1 MGLNIYSL
9 THSLALIFFLSRLG
23 RWSSALP
30 FAPSL
35 FLPFLPSSS
44 LGLEILHGSLSFV
57 LEFDG
62 NGGPFLL
69 SPPGFWFESI
79 LCFPFGFP
87 LLGFCSCAGLEGGL
101 VGAGS
106 WGGKSWECTCSRGSR
121 FFCAGCR
128 SPDRCRR
135 RAQAPVAAAHGERR
149 WALGLLEQKASKR
162 TAGRQ

>member
-1 MGLNIYSL
+1 MKQRSPRRPLL
-9 THSLALIFFLSRLG
+9 FF
-23 RWSSALP
+23 
-30 FAPSL
+30 
-35 FLPFLPSSS
+35 PFLPSSS

-106 WGGKSWECTCSRGSR
+106 WGGKY
-121 FFCAGCR
+121 
-128 SPDRCRR
+128 
-135 RAQAPVAAAHGERR
+135 
-149 WALGLLEQKASKR
+149 
-162 TAGRQ
+162 